1 MDNISEEILNDLK
14 RGSQVAFK
22 KVFDFFYERLYA
34 FSFKYVKDNYAAEEI
49 TANTMLYLWEKR
61 ENISSIKDIK
71 PYLYK
76 VTRNASLRYLKNT
89 KHVVPLDANCN
100 KLPQFEEYIIE
111 EEVHATLLK
120 AVDSLPYKCKRV
132 FELCCI
138 EGLKYKEVAEDLN
151 ISVNTVK
158 SQRARAITLLK
169 DQFKNQPLILVILNN
184 F

>member
-14 RGSQVAFK
+14 KGNQVAFK
-22 KVFDFFYERLYA
+22 KVFDFFYDRLYA
-34 FSFKYVKDNYAAEEI
+34 FSFKYVKNNYAAEEI

-61 ENISSIKDIK
+61 EKISNINEIK

-76 VTRNASLRYLKNT
+76 VTRNASLRYLKDT
-89 KHVVPLDANCN
+89 KKVVPLDANCN

-111 EEVHATLLK
+111 EEVHVALLK
-120 AVDSLPYKCKRV
+120 AIDSLPYKCKRV
-132 FELCCI
+132 FELSCI

-158 SQRARAITLLK
+158 SQRARALALLK
-169 DQFKNQPLILVILNN
+169 DKFKNHTIFLIILNS

>member
-1 MDNISEEILNDLK
+1 MDNISEEVLNDLK
-14 RGSQVAFK
+14 EGSQVAFK
-22 KVFDFFYERLYA
+22 KVFDFFYDRLYA
-34 FSFKYVKDNYAAEEI
+34 FSLKYVKNNYAAEEI

-61 ENISSIKDIK
+61 ENISNIKDIK

-76 VTRNASLRYLKNT
+76 VTRNASLAYLKNS
-89 KHVVPLDANCN
+89 KKVVPLDPDFN
-100 KLPQFEEYIIE
+100 KLPHFDEYIIE

-120 AVDSLPYKCKRV
+120 AIDSLPIKCKRV

-138 EGLKYKEVAEDLN
+138 EGLKYKEVAEDLD

-158 SQRARAITLLK
+158 SQRARAIALLK
-169 DQFKNQPLILVILNN
+169 DKFKNHHLFLIILNN